1 MTKEK
6 KLSITIDNGKVE
18 VKPNLTILQAAREH
32 NVYIPSLCTLEH
44 LPSYGACRLCVVEV
58 DGLRGFPTSCTT
70 PVEDGMVI
78 RTDTSEIRTLRQE
91 VLKLLLSEHPASC
104 LFCTEQDECK
114 QYQGTIRKAGVTTGC
129 RYCPNDSRC
138 ELQLITEK
146 IGLADTS
153 YPVYYR
159 NFPVEKFDPFYDRDY
174 NLCILCGRC
183 VRVCNDIRLNGT
195 LSFKQRGKLTTIG
208 PAFDRSHLDAGCEFC
223 GACVTVCPTGA
234 LSTKASKWYG
244 KPDGEV
250 KTTCAYCPVG
260 CELVLQIKNN
270 ETIDVLPN
278 YDSPSDQGLICV
290 KGRFAVPEHV
300 CSPERLANPQRMTPV
315 GYEDIS
321 WDEAIDVAAKK
332 LSGIKPEDLLIVVS
346 PQLTNEDL
354 YVAEHLA
361 REIIG
366 TDEIIS
372 PLIADMGA
380 DLVPF
385 LDLACGSSSFDIIE
399 TADTILTV
407 GFDST
412 YGFTPIGI
420 NIKKAAKGGAHLI
433 TLNVYESNLDVLSEE
448 VFQLDIIKWPS
459 VLDTFMGK
467 VPGNGRG
474 ARSSNKV
481 VVIGEEAIFS
491 PKRSVVFEK
500 IMKMRDHFGWKV
512 IVAHPYTNLLGL
524 LSMGVFPG
532 IKRGEILRD
541 GSKIAALTLKD
552 PSSSIDVGKR
562 RKVGYVIGEA
572 PFENMPQCDFLIYQ
586 NALPAAFSR
595 EADLILPS
603 SLFTEISG
611 TVINAEGKV
620 LPIRKAVDPY
630 GKSKPDWWIINKIS
644 EGMKK
649 DAPKYGSLS
658 SIQTEIKKEIKGF
671 FDAKKRL
678 EFRKISAK
686 TSDKGLTGKH
696 LSGSKVSRKPW
707 QEIYRGIALKD
718 IVPGMQVIEERRRH
732 E

>member
-1 MTKEK
+1 
-6 KLSITIDNGKVE
+6 
-18 VKPNLTILQAAREH
+18 
-32 NVYIPSLCTLEH
+32 
-44 LPSYGACRLCVVEV
+44 
-58 DGLRGFPTSCTT
+58 
-70 PVEDGMVI
+70 
-78 RTDTSEIRTLRQE
+78 
-91 VLKLLLSEHPASC
+91 
-104 LFCTEQDECK
+104 
-114 QYQGTIRKAGVTTGC
+114 
-129 RYCPNDSRC
+129 
-138 ELQLITEK
+138 
-146 IGLADTS
+146 
-153 YPVYYR
+153 
-159 NFPVEKFDPFYDRDY
+159 
-174 NLCILCGRC
+174 
-183 VRVCNDIRLNGT
+183 
-195 LSFKQRGKLTTIG
+195 
-208 PAFDRSHLDAGCEFC
+208 
-223 GACVTVCPTGA
+223 
-234 LSTKASKWYG
+234 
-244 KPDGEV
+244 
-250 KTTCAYCPVG
+250 VG

-270 ETIDVLPN
+270 ETIDALPN

-290 KGRFAVPEHV
+290 KGRFAVPEYV
-300 CSPERLANPQRMTPV
+300 CSPERLASPRRMTPV

-321 WDEAIDVAAKK
+321 WDEAIDTAVKK

-354 YVAEHLA
+354 YVAERLA

-385 LDLACGSSSFDIIE
+385 LDLARGSSSFDIIE

-420 NIKKAAKGGAHLI
+420 NIKKAAKRGATLI

-467 VPGNGRG
+467 MPGNGKG

-491 PKRSVVFEK
+491 PKRGVVFEK
-500 IMKMRDHFGWKV
+500 VMKMRDHFGWKV

>member
-6 KLSITIDNGKVE
+6 KLFITIDNRKVE
-18 VKPNLTILQAAREH
+18 VKPKLTILGAAREH

-78 RTDTSEIRTLRQE
+78 RTDTAEIRTLRQE

-129 RYCPNDSRC
+129 RYCPKDYRC

-146 IGLADTS
+146 IGLAGTS

-195 LSFKQRGKLTTIG
+195 LSFKQRGKLSTIG

-234 LSTKASKWYG
+234 LSAKASKWYG

-250 KTTCAYCPVG
+250 KTTCAYCPMG
-260 CELVLQIKNN
+260 CELMLQIKDN

-290 KGRFAVPEHV
+290 KGRFAVPEYV
-300 CSPERLANPQRMTPV
+300 CSPERLASPQRMTPV

-321 WDEAIDVAAKK
+321 WDEAIDVAVKR
-332 LSGIKPEDLLIVVS
+332 LSGIKPEDILIVVS

-354 YVAEHLA
+354 YVAERFA
-361 REIIG
+361 REVIG

-372 PLIADMGA
+372 PLIADLGT

-385 LDLACGSSSFDIIE
+385 LNLACGSSPFDVID
-399 TADTILTV
+399 AAHMILTV

-420 NIKKAAKGGAHLI
+420 NIKKAAKRGANLV
-433 TLNVYESNLDVLSEE
+433 TLSIYESNLDMLSEE
-448 VFQLDIIKWPS
+448 AFQLDISKWPS
-459 VLDTFMGK
+459 VLDKFMGK
-467 VPGNGRG
+467 MPGNGRG
-474 ARSSNKV
+474 TRSNNKV
-481 VVIGEEAIFS
+481 IVVGEEAIFS
-491 PKRSVVFEK
+491 PKCSVLFEK

-512 IVAHPYTNLLGL
+512 IVAHPYTNLQGL
-524 LSMGVFPG
+524 LSMGAFPG
-532 IKRGEILRD
+532 VKRGEILRD
-541 GSKIAALTLKD
+541 GPKRAALTIKD
-552 PSSSIDVGKR
+552 PSSFIDFRKR
-562 RKVGYVIGEA
+562 RKVGYIIGDA
-572 PFENMPQCDFLIYQ
+572 QFEDIPQCDFLIYQ
-586 NALPAAFSR
+586 NALPATFSR
-595 EADLILPS
+595 KPDLILPS
-603 SLFTEISG
+603 SLFTETSA
-611 TVINAEGKV
+611 TVINAEGRV
-620 LPIRKAVDPY
+620 LSIRKAVDSY
-630 GKSKPDWWIINKIS
+630 GESKPDWWVIS
-644 EGMKK
+644 EISEKLKK
-649 DAPKYGSLS
+649 DRPKYGSLS
-658 SIQTEIKKEIKGF
+658 SIQTKIKKEIKGF

-686 TSDKGLTGKH
+686 VSDKGLTRTH
-696 LSGSKVSRKPW
+696 LSGSGVARKPW

-718 IVPGMQVIEERRRH
+718 IVPGMQVIQKRRH
-732 E
+732 HE